1 LIVGILERVVKADV
15 ADDEAGRGMETTLIW
30 PIVELGR
37 FLLFATRVVLAV
49 PGALLRRGG
58 EVVRLFEE
66 VAVKSLPIVVGA
78 GLSVGL
84 VTWFQTHRL
93 LASQGAEA
101 ALPSFLSV
109 AVVVELGPLLA
120 GVLAAGRVG
129 AGLAAEMGVMTLN
142 EEIDARIVLGSNP
155 IAGLVAPRVVACVLA
170 APLLTILVDSAALVG
185 ALTAEGIGGKLSPEL
200 FWRQSLVFLRLPD
213 VVAATLKTAA
223 FGLVVGLVG
232 CWVGLESERSAESV
246 GRAATRGVVWSTL
259 AVFAANVALVPV
271 IPWAVGL
278 LERAGL

>member
-1 LIVGILERVVKADV
+1 MLIGPV
-15 ADDEAGRGMETTLIW
+15 AA
-30 PIVELGR
+30 LGR
-37 FLLFATRVVLAV
+37 FLVFAARVALTV
-49 PGALLRRGG
+49 PNALLRRGG

-93 LASQGAEA
+93 LAAQGAEA

-142 EEIDARIVLGSNP
+142 EEIDARVALGSDP
-155 IAGLVAPRVVACVLA
+155 IGGLVAPRVIACVLA
-170 APLLTILVDSAALVG
+170 APLLTILVDSAALAG

-213 VVAATLKTAA
+213 VVSATLKTAV
-223 FGLVVGLVG
+223 FGLMVGLVG

-246 GRAATRGVVWSTL
+246 GKAATRGVVWSTL

-271 IPWAVGL
+271 IPWAVAW